1 MLKKTDDN
9 TIKLGGAREN
19 DGKLSLKKNSG

>member
-9 TIKLGGAREN
+9 TIKLGGAREK
-19 DGKLSLKKNSG
+19 DGKLNLKKKIG